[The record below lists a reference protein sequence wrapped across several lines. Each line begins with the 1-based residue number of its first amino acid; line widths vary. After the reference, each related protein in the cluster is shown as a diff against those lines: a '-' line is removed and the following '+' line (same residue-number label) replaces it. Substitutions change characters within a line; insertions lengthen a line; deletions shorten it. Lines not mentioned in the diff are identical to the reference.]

1 MWAQMLQIL
10 CLHFIMSRM
19 VNMNIFYA
27 LTKIKSLI
35 SSYKQNTKDEIL
47 CFVKQSSSLVI
58 VYIYMY
64 VVLVHTSFIQSFL
77 SFVAITQC
85 YL

>member
-1 MWAQMLQIL
+1 MLQIL

-47 CFVKQSSSLVI
+47 FFVKQSSSLVI
-58 VYIYMY
+58 VYIY
-64 VVLVHTSFIQSFL
+64 VLHWYKLQL
-77 SFVAITQC
+77 NVAFFC
-85 YL
+85 

>member
-1 MWAQMLQIL
+1 MLQIL

-77 SFVAITQC
+77 SFVAITQY